1 MRHKEKRFQRQVF
14 LIYGKKK
21 NRVTH
26 TLIQIESSLKMR
38 NSQKWKH
45 YFVYIPDNLAASN
58 YRP

>member
-1 MRHKEKRFQRQVF
+1 MRHKEKRFQRQIF
-14 LIYGKKK
+14 YLWKEEI
-21 NRVTH
+21 RVTH
-26 TLIQIESSLKMR
+26 THSNRIKLKMR